1 MMAVMGRVSMVNSI
15 STVMVLKV
23 TLMERVGTVK
33 AYRYHGNAGGH
44 NDKMMERVEMPALPI
59 GAMA

>member
-1 MMAVMGRVSMVNSI
+1 MMAVMGRVSMVNFI

-33 AYRYHGNAGGH
+33 AYGYHGNAGGH
-44 NDKMMERVEMPALPI
+44 MIK
-59 GAMA
+59 